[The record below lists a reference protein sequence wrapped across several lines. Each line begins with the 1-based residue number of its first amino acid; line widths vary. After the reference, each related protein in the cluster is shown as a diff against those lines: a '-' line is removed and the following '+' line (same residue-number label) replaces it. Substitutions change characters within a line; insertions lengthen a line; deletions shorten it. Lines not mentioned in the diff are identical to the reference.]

1 MTKEFEQLLNQDLP
15 TLNESLKAK
24 GQQPIPAPPAK
35 IGAIDDTH
43 GYGGVT
49 GASAVLPAD
58 FRISY

>member
-24 GQQPIPAPPAK
+24 GQQPLSTPSARV
-35 IGAIDDTH
+35 GANNAT
-43 GYGGVT
+43 YGSG
-49 GASAVLPAD
+49 GGIASVRAD

>member
-1 MTKEFEQLLNQDLP
+1 MTKESEQLLNQDLP

-24 GQQPIPAPPAK
+24 GQQPISPPPAK
-35 IGAIDDTH
+35 IGVNDDAH

-58 FRISY
+58 FRLSY